1 MRDRTKAWGQGDELV
16 GNRKVADLRAQI
28 RVAASCLFDAGARR
42 RAERRVRLLAALLD
56 GGRSPGLQV

>member
-1 MRDRTKAWGQGDELV
+1 MRERTKAWRQGDELV

-28 RVAASCLFDAGARR
+28 RVAASRLFDAGARR

-56 GGRSPGLQV
+56 GGRSPGIQV